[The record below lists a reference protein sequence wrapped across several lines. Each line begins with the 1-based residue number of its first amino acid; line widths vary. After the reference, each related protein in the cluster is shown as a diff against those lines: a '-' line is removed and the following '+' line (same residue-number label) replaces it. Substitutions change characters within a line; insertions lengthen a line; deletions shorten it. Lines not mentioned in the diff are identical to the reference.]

1 MIAALIFAISSL
13 TLLQFFVSYSR
24 SLIAASQEHVLSEQ
38 ALEICGFTARTAAGE
53 HFGRLLQLISLCPE
67 PGGDGAEVQAVAL
80 YFRLL
85 GLARILLSWAIPSA
99 ARWIEAERG
108 GCAYAAAVVL
118 DRRIAYN
125 RLMMAEQMSR

>member
-1 MIAALIFAISSL
+1 MIAALIFVVSVA

-24 SLIAASQEHVLSEQ
+24 SVIVASRGHELSEE
-38 ALEICGFTARTAAGE
+38 ACEICGFTAQTVAGG
-53 HFGRLLQLISLCPE
+53 HFKRLLQLIDLCPE
-67 PGGDGAEVQAVAL
+67 SGGDGAEVRAVAI

-85 GLARILLSWAIPSA
+85 GLARILLGVGNPGA

-108 GCAYAAAVVL
+108 GCAYAAAVFL

-125 RLMMAEQMSR
+125 RSMLAQQAGH